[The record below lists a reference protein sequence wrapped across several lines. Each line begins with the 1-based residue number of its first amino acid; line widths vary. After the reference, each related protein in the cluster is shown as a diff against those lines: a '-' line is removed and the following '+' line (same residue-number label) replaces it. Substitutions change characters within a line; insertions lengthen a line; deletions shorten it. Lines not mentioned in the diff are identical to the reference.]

1 MKLVFV
7 IVSVLLHQALYLRHN
22 LTFGRSSLK
31 NSNVKGNLEEV
42 LDLENIH
49 FEKEVKVVKELDFEQ
64 KIEILGK
71 HQNLREVVRMEMDEI
86 AMKTQNIE
94 MKDSREI
101 LEVKDMVRKS
111 EKTKMEK
118 EHLDVEE
125 SEMGTEQ
132 VLNDKD
138 TLLKEEEDE
147 EYEENKKD
155 EEKEENEEE
164 VLNEEEECNSWWC
177 AICEAIHAFA
187 IPVISICGLLGWCF
201 SCFQVK
207 TGLSCIY
214 LHSTSIAFPSFG
226 VLWVILS
233 HGWHLWAV
241 SFKSCDIWNREN
253 SIMLMQ
259 LCRKL

>member
-7 IVSVLLHQALYLRHN
+7 IASVLLHQVLYLHDN

-31 NSNVKGNLEEV
+31 NSKVKGNLEEV
-42 LDLENIH
+42 L
-49 FEKEVKVVKELDFEQ
+49 EKEVRVVKELDFEQ

-118 EHLDVEE
+118 ESGHLDGEE
-125 SEMGTEQ
+125 SKMSTDQ
-132 VLNDKD
+132 VLNNKDK
-138 TLLKEEEDE
+138 LLKEEEDE

-164 VLNEEEECNSWWC
+164 VVKEEDECNTWWC
-177 AICEAIHAFA
+177 TICEAIHAFA

-201 SCFQVK
+201 S
-207 TGLSCIY
+207 
-214 LHSTSIAFPSFG
+214 
-226 VLWVILS
+226 
-233 HGWHLWAV
+233 
-241 SFKSCDIWNREN
+241 
-253 SIMLMQ
+253 
-259 LCRKL
+259 

>member
-7 IVSVLLHQALYLRHN
+7 ITSVLLHQALYLHHN

-31 NSNVKGNLEEV
+31 NSNVKGKLEEV
-42 LDLENIH
+42 L
-49 FEKEVKVVKELDFEQ
+49 EKEVRVVKELDFEQ
-64 KIEILGK
+64 KIEVLGK
-71 HQNLREVVRMEMDEI
+71 DQNLREVVRMEMDEI
-86 AMKTQNIE
+86 AMKTQKIE

-125 SEMGTEQ
+125 SKMGTDQ

-164 VLNEEEECNSWWC
+164 VLKEEDECNTWWC

-201 SCFQVK
+201 S
-207 TGLSCIY
+207 
-214 LHSTSIAFPSFG
+214 
-226 VLWVILS
+226 
-233 HGWHLWAV
+233 
-241 SFKSCDIWNREN
+241 
-253 SIMLMQ
+253 
-259 LCRKL
+259 

>member
-7 IVSVLLHQALYLRHN
+7 IASVLLHQALYLHHN

-31 NSNVKGNLEEV
+31 NSKVKGNLEEV
-42 LDLENIH
+42 L
-49 FEKEVKVVKELDFEQ
+49 EKEVRVVKELDFEQ

-86 AMKTQNIE
+86 AMKTQKIE
-94 MKDSREI
+94 MKDSQEI

-118 EHLDVEE
+118 ESGHLDGEE
-125 SEMGTEQ
+125 SKMSTDQ
-132 VLNDKD
+132 VLNNKDK
-138 TLLKEEEDE
+138 LLKEEEDE

-164 VLNEEEECNSWWC
+164 VLKEEDECNSWWC
-177 AICEAIHAFA
+177 TICEAIHAFA

-201 SCFQVK
+201 S
-207 TGLSCIY
+207 
-214 LHSTSIAFPSFG
+214 
-226 VLWVILS
+226 
-233 HGWHLWAV
+233 
-241 SFKSCDIWNREN
+241 
-253 SIMLMQ
+253 
-259 LCRKL
+259 

>member
-7 IVSVLLHQALYLRHN
+7 IASVLLHQALYLHHN

-31 NSNVKGNLEEV
+31 NSKVKGNLEEV
-42 LDLENIH
+42 L
-49 FEKEVKVVKELDFEQ
+49 EKEVRVVKELDFEQ

-118 EHLDVEE
+118 ESGHLDGEE
-125 SEMGTEQ
+125 SKMSTDQ
-132 VLNDKD
+132 VLNNEDK
-138 TLLKEEEDE
+138 LLKEEEDE
-147 EYEENKKD
+147 EYEEDKKD
-155 EEKEENEEE
+155 EEKEENEDGVVKAED
-164 VLNEEEECNSWWC
+164 ECNSWWC
-177 AICEAIHAFA
+177 TICEAIHAFA

-201 SCFQVK
+201 S
-207 TGLSCIY
+207 
-214 LHSTSIAFPSFG
+214 
-226 VLWVILS
+226 
-233 HGWHLWAV
+233 
-241 SFKSCDIWNREN
+241 
-253 SIMLMQ
+253 
-259 LCRKL
+259 